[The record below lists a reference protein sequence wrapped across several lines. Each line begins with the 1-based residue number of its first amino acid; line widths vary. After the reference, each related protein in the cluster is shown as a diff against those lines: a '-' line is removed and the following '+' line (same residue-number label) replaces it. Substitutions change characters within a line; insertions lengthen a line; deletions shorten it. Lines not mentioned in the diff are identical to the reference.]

1 MIAPRHTAR
10 RQNGDRQSKPGHSV
24 RKETIVNFNTAHREY
39 CSRPADER
47 FTSLA
52 TYLASARHDKA
63 YSAEKTYNTRDLQ
76 VIPADVPIDD
86 AGTIRPTL
94 RLQSPKGIAEF
105 THWSFGQLARMLGAP
120 ANYLREL
127 PPTIAADALNWAM
140 HDAADHATDA
150 KLLVKANGSTPIVRA
165 CTSETYG
172 RVWDADLA
180 EPLASH
186 LPNFSLPPSWEKNPD
201 GSPVPTGAFR
211 GDRDSFLILVDGG
224 SIVTDPSAGGNNAM
238 HRGVMVRNSETGA
251 CSIWIDLIWFRTVC
265 GNLMI
270 TGGMY
275 DLRFRRR
282 HVGDHARRDALRTV
296 YDAAHRWTDR
306 PASTDEAIVRGL
318 IQNEIAHTK
327 EAVIDELRKLKMTQA
342 DAIAAYDRAVE
353 TEKASPRSYWGIAN
367 GITRISQDSGFQD
380 QRFELDQ
387 IAAAVL
393 QRGRKLVAA

>member
-1 MIAPRHTAR
+1 M
-10 RQNGDRQSKPGHSV
+10 
-24 RKETIVNFNTAHREY
+24 NFNTAHREY

-47 FTSLA
+47 FTSTA
-52 TYLASARHDKA
+52 AYLESARHDKA
-63 YSAEKTYNTRDLQ
+63 YSVERTYNTRDLI
-76 VIPADVPIDD
+76 VTPYDVDAPAALASV
-86 AGTIRPTL
+86 ATTGRQSL
-94 RLQSPKGIAEF
+94 RLQSPKGSAEF
-105 THWSFGQLARMLGAP
+105 THWSFGQLCRMIGAP
-120 ANYLREL
+120 ASYLREL
-127 PPTIAADALNWAM
+127 PPAIAADAINWGM
-140 HDAADHATDA
+140 HDALGHATDA
-150 KLLVKANGSTPIVRA
+150 KILVKANGTAPIVRA

-172 RVWDADLA
+172 RVWDVDLA
-180 EPLASH
+180 EPLIEH
-186 LPNFSLPPSWEKNPD
+186 LPNFSLPPSWDKNPD
-201 GSPVPTGAFR
+201 GTPIATGAFR

-224 SIVTDPSAGGNNAM
+224 SIVNDPSAGAGGSMN
-238 HRGVMVRNSETGA
+238 RGVMIRNSETGA
-251 CSIWIDLIWFRTVC
+251 ASIWIDLIWFRTVC

-318 IQNEIAHTK
+318 IANEIAHTK

-342 DAIAAYDRAVE
+342 DAIAAYDRAE
-353 TEKASPRSYWGIAN
+353 QTEKASPRSYWGIAN

-393 QRGRKLVAA
+393 QRGRKLIAA